1 MANRWNKLVSKTIA
15 IIVLMSFVSC
25 RTGRFA
31 SYAAD
36 IGDSMLIYIPNLPCK
51 TKTTDVYAIYVYY
64 NYFDF
69 YYLLSVDEDSIRY
82 SDQFDYFGKFPIKR
96 TKKEILI
103 TKRDANSELFRKPEL
118 DSIKLRKV
126 SNSYIDRRHERKYIV
141 KSHFYE
147 NVISRNENL
156 NKKKEKLK

>member
-51 TKTTDVYAIYVYY
+51 TKTTDVYAKQFRDNKTVKYRIVPTSETEG
-64 NYFDF
+64 NCNSSTTS
-69 YYLLSVDEDSIRY
+69 LLFNAGVNEQEIQRIDSEVSGI
-82 SDQFDYFGKFPIKR
+82 DIGFGVVKPW
-96 TKKEILI
+96 TKEQRKEAEARQKERAKMNESL
-103 TKRDANSELFRKPEL
+103 
-118 DSIKLRKV
+118 
-126 SNSYIDRRHERKYIV
+126 SNQIG
-141 KSHFYE
+141 F
-147 NVISRNENL
+147 
-156 NKKKEKLK
+156 